1 MKPVEL
7 FLLTPGAGPWQACQE
22 EKPEVRKASLD
33 ALVVKE
39 FLITLE
45 ILACQGAKIFPD
57 F

>member
-33 ALVVKE
+33 ALVECEGISHYSRNFGLSGSKN
-39 FLITLE
+39 LS
-45 ILACQGAKIFPD
+45 
-57 F
+57 